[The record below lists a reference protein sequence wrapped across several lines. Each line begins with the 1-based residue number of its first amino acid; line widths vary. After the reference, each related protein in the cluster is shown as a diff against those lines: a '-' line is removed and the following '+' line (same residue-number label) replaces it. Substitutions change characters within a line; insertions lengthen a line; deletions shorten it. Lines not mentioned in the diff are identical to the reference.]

1 MTRSSFLAA
10 TASTDSQAR
19 ERRRV
24 AVLNKRARIAVSSG
38 VGADDRLAEVESLYR
53 TRFRHFLRVATAI
66 TGSRELALE
75 AVQDAF
81 GDAIR
86 SRATFRGE
94 GSLEAWV
101 WRLVVNASRDARRR
115 VEEMPMEPT
124 AVADRANGRL
134 DSSEL
139 RAAIAALPERQRLV
153 LFLRYYA
160 DLDYRAIAEALEIK
174 TGTVSAMLN
183 QAHHALRRL
192 LEEVE
197 A

>member
-1 MTRSSFLAA
+1 MQMTHG
-10 TASTDSQAR
+10 AS
-19 ERRRV
+19 RR
-24 AVLNKRARIAVSSG
+24 LNKRARTAVSRG
-38 VGADDRLAEVESLYR
+38 VDADDRLAKIEDLYR
-53 TRFRHFLRVATAI
+53 TRFRHFLRVAIAI

-86 SRATFRGE
+86 SRSTFRGQ
-94 GSLEAWV
+94 GMLEAWV
-101 WRLVVNASRDARRR
+101 WRLVVNASRDARSR
-115 VEEMPMEPT
+115 VADIPVEPT
-124 AVADRANGRL
+124 AMAERNNGRV
-134 DSSEL
+134 DSAEL

-160 DLDYRAIAEALEIK
+160 DLDYRHIAEALEIK
-174 TGTVSAMLN
+174 TGTVSATLN
-183 QAHHALRRL
+183 QAHRSLRRR

>member
-1 MTRSSFLAA
+1 MM
-10 TASTDSQAR
+10 
-19 ERRRV
+19 
-24 AVLNKRARIAVSSG
+24 AVSKG
-38 VGADDRLAEVESLYR
+38 VSADDRLAEIEDLYR
-53 TRFRHFLRVATAI
+53 TRFRDFLRVAIAI
-66 TGSRELALE
+66 TGSPELGVE

-86 SRATFRGE
+86 SRRNFRGE
-94 GSLEAWV
+94 GSLAAWV
-101 WRLVVNASRDARRR
+101 WRLVVNASRDARRQ
-115 VEEMPMEPT
+115 VADVPVEPT
-124 AVADRANGRL
+124 AIAERSNGRV

-160 DLDYRAIAEALEIK
+160 DLDYRGIAVTLEIK

-183 QAHHALRRL
+183 QAHRALRSVL
-192 LEEVE
+192 DEVE

>member
-1 MTRSSFLAA
+1 M
-10 TASTDSQAR
+10 
-19 ERRRV
+19 
-24 AVLNKRARIAVSSG
+24 AVSSG
-38 VGADDRLAEVESLYR
+38 VSADDRLAEIEDLYR
-53 TRFRHFLRVATAI
+53 TRFRHFLRVAIAI
-66 TGSRELALE
+66 TGRPALALE

-86 SRATFRGE
+86 SRNTFRGE
-94 GSLEAWV
+94 GSLEAWI
-101 WRLVVNASRDARRR
+101 WRLVVNASRDVRAQVGPEF
-115 VEEMPMEPT
+115 VEPA
-124 AVADRANGRL
+124 AVAESSNGRV

-139 RAAIAALPERQRLV
+139 REAIAALPERQRLV

-183 QAHHALRRL
+183 QAHRALRRI

>member
-1 MTRSSFLAA
+1 MQGTYGIS
-10 TASTDSQAR
+10 
-19 ERRRV
+19 RR
-24 AVLNKRARIAVSSG
+24 LNKRGAPAVSRG
-38 VGADDRLAEVESLYR
+38 VSADDRLAGIEDLYR
-53 TRFRHFLRVATAI
+53 TRFRHFLRVAIAI
-66 TGSRELALE
+66 TGSPELALE

-86 SRATFRGE
+86 SRNTFRGE
-94 GSLEAWV
+94 ASLEAWV
-101 WRLVVNASRDARRR
+101 WRLVVNASRDSRRR
-115 VEEMPMEPT
+115 VADPPVEST
-124 AVADRANGRL
+124 AMAERNNGRVE
-134 DSSEL
+134 SSDL
-139 RAAIAALPERQRLV
+139 RAAIAALPERQRLA

-160 DLDYRAIAEALEIK
+160 DLDYRAIAEALEVK